1 MGNILNEDFKDFIQ
15 SLNNNEVEYILVGG
29 YAVIIHG
36 YNRTTGDMDIWVNRT
51 KENYDKIVKSFIE
64 FGMPTFDMTEKN
76 FLYNDEFDVFS
87 FGVPPVRID
96 LMTKTKGLQFEVCF
110 ENAEVHDLDGIRIK
124 VLYIS
129 DLIKAKKA
137 SNRSKDQDDIENLT
151 SLE

>member
-1 MGNILNEDFKDFIQ
+1 MSFLLNEDFKDFIQ

-51 KENYDKIVKSFIE
+51 KNNYNKIVKAFTE
-64 FGMPTFDMTEKN
+64 FGMPVFDMTEEN
-76 FLYNDEFDVFS
+76 FLYNDDFDVFS

-96 LMTKTKGLQFEVCF
+96 LMTEAKGLEFSSCF
-110 ENAEVHDLDGIRIK
+110 EKAEIHNIEDTRTR
-124 VLYIS
+124 VLHFD

-137 SNRSKDQDDIENLT
+137 SNRSKDQDDIENLS
-151 SLE
+151 SL